1 MLIKTLTVGHLE
13 ANCYIVTDEN
23 TLLSAIIDPGD
34 ESNVILDYIED
45 NKLRPQVIFLTHGHH
60 DHVRAAAAVSES
72 CGGIPIYIHQNDIA
86 PGPKHEFYRYTP
98 NEVTRTYAD
107 GDEISVGPMTF
118 RVIETPGHSP
128 GSVCLACGDVLFTG
142 DTLFHTSCGRTDLPG
157 GNMDQLLPTLRRL
170 YSLDGD
176 YEIYPGHMDP
186 TTLDKERRFN
196 YYLRYAMET
205 K

>member
-1 MLIKTLTVGHLE
+1 
-13 ANCYIVTDEN
+13 
-23 TLLSAIIDPGD
+23 
-34 ESNVILDYIED
+34 
-45 NKLRPQVIFLTHGHH
+45 
-60 DHVRAAAAVSES
+60 
-72 CGGIPIYIHQNDIA
+72 
-86 PGPKHEFYRYTP
+86 
-98 NEVTRTYAD
+98 
-107 GDEISVGPMTF
+107 MTF

-170 YSLDGD
+170 YSLEGD